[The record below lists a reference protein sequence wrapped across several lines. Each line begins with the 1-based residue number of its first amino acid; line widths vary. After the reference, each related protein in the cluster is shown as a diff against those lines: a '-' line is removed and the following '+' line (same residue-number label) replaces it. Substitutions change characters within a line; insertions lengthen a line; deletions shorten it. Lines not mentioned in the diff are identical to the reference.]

1 MGVPVFAER
10 NRDDILSFIELCK
23 LSHGGEV
30 RPLCQWHNAA
40 GWTRAMDSELDAR
53 YRDVSLKDALRRVLM
68 DMTLD
73 GWVFIRVAR
82 QCLSKIK
89 GYPYEVDSGDDTLLN
104 ARCKKGLPKWIALF
118 LRMGAW
124 RCSTLTWGDPT
135 LPSTLTCFTSEFG
148 MDSGGTTSLLP
159 PGINFL

>member
-1 MGVPVFAER
+1 M
-10 NRDDILSFIELCK
+10 
-23 LSHGGEV
+23 
-30 RPLCQWHNAA
+30 
-40 GWTRAMDSELDAR
+40 
-53 YRDVSLKDALRRVLM
+53 LRRSMANAGGIRQVMNARHGWRAGCPLQGRITQGRCSKRVM

>member
-1 MGVPVFAER
+1 
-10 NRDDILSFIELCK
+10 
-23 LSHGGEV
+23 
-30 RPLCQWHNAA
+30 
-40 GWTRAMDSELDAR
+40 MDGELDAR

-159 PGINFL
+159 PGKNLLTISESLIFVSIS